1 MKLRRIRIEQFRQF
15 RQGLTLDALQP
26 GLNLFTGP
34 NEAGKSTVVAALR
47 AAFFERYRSSSAED
61 FRPWGDSAASPTI
74 EVDFDH
80 AGKRYRLHK
89 RFLTKKRCELDV
101 GDQHLDGAEA
111 EDHLAELL
119 GFQHAGKGASKSS
132 NWGVPGLLWIQ
143 QGAAHELRE
152 PVSHAFGYLRRALDG
167 TVGEVASSQGDQ
179 ALQAVESER
188 NALLSPATGK
198 PRAAYQAALAR
209 RDDLAQV
216 VQALD
221 AEIASY
227 RQRVDALAGLRAEHQ
242 ADEREQPWLVL
253 RREEQEAVARLRSM
267 DDLAAALAS
276 ERRRAAQAEE
286 RARLL
291 RVQIDGFAA
300 EAGAVSARE
309 QALAVAMEK
318 RTQALAL
325 RASWQNQRD
334 AVSAGYQEA
343 RAALAAAR
351 EADLRQQRLREMQ
364 GLQARVEEGRRTLA
378 LAQAAQRQVA
388 EHRLQMPA
396 APAAADVETLAAQAT
411 RLRELQIRR
420 DAAATWLRF
429 DLDAD
434 VQVDI
439 AGEAVAGQGERRL
452 LQPTRLTIP
461 GVGQIAIEPGGGD
474 LAALERE
481 YAQLSDLHQASLQR
495 FDVSSLEAAQARQ
508 REAAWRQGEVRQAEA
523 TLKGLAPRGVDALQI
538 DCEQAQARLQALQAA
553 LARMPTTTPDGAAVP
568 VAQAEADAAARE
580 RHLEEIDQA
589 LRAAQLAAEQAQAE
603 AGAAQRELAA
613 ARAVLAAPERTS
625 RERDA
630 RNALMDALA
639 ESTTAQERAA
649 ALQQQLDAAR
659 PDILRQDIER
669 LRLSAQ
675 QYEHRFNER
684 RDELLRLEV
693 ALQAAGAQGLEER
706 RAQAAAELEQAA
718 RHAQELTRRA
728 EALDY
733 LLDALRTRRAA
744 LTQRLH
750 APLQRAVQHYVEIL
764 FPQAQVRLDPDLT
777 VAALTRPQHGAG
789 GAGALDALSFG
800 AREQMGVMCRLA
812 YADLLREAGRPTLII
827 LDDALV
833 HSDASRLAQMKRV
846 LFDAATRHQV
856 LLFTCHPEHWR
867 DAGAPARPLGSPDSG
882 AALTSGS
889 LPPVGMEH
897 A

>member
-1 MKLRRIRIEQFRQF
+1 MKLTRIHIEQFRQF
-15 RQGLTLDALQP
+15 RQGLTLDALQS

-47 AAFFERYRSSSAED
+47 AAFFERYRSSSVDD

-74 EVDFDH
+74 EVDFEH
-80 AGKRYRLHK
+80 AGTRYRLHK

-111 EDHLAELL
+111 EDYLADLL
-119 GFQHAGKGASKSS
+119 GFQHAAKGVSKSS

-143 QGAAHELRE
+143 QGAAQELRE
-152 PVSHAFGYLRRALDG
+152 PVSHAFGHLRRALDG
-167 TVGEVASSQGDQ
+167 TVGEVASSQGDH
-179 ALQAVESER
+179 ALRAVETAR
-188 NALLSPATGK
+188 NELLSPANGK

-209 RDDLAQV
+209 RDELEQT
-216 VQALD
+216 VQTLD
-221 AEIASY
+221 AEIALY

-242 ADEREQPWLVL
+242 ADEREQPWLTL
-253 RREEQEAVARLRSM
+253 RREEQEAAARLQAM
-267 DDLAAALAS
+267 DDLTAALS
-276 ERRRAAQAEE
+276 GERRRAAQAQE

-300 EAGAVSARE
+300 EAGAVSARQ
-309 QALAVAMEK
+309 QALDLAVEK
-318 RTQALAL
+318 RAQALAL
-325 RASWQNQRD
+325 RASWQSQRD
-334 AVSAGYQEA
+334 AARAGYQAA
-343 RAALAAAR
+343 RTALTAAR
-351 EADLRQQRLREMQ
+351 EADLRQQRLREIQ
-364 GLQARVEEGRRTLA
+364 VLQTQVEDGRRTLA
-378 LAQAAQRQVA
+378 LAQAAQRQLT

-396 APAAADVETLAAQAT
+396 APAAADVELLADQAA

-429 DLDAD
+429 DLGTG

-452 LQPTRLTIP
+452 LQPTVLTIP
-461 GVGQIAIEPGGGD
+461 GVGQLAIEPGGGD
-474 LAALERE
+474 LATLERDF
-481 YAQLSDLHQASLQR
+481 AQLSDLHQATLR
-495 FDVSSLEAAQARQ
+495 RLDVPSLEAAQARQ
-508 REAAWRQGEVRQAEA
+508 REAAWRQGEIRQAEA
-523 TLKGLAPRGVDALQI
+523 TLKGLAPRGVEALQGE
-538 DCEQAQARLQALQAA
+538 CEQAQARLQALQVFVAQMPAA
-553 LARMPTTTPDGAAVP
+553 APQGTAVP

-580 RHLEEIDQA
+580 RHLEEIEQG

-613 ARAVLAAPERTS
+613 ARAVLAAPQRAS
-625 RERDA
+625 REREARDA
-630 RNALMDALA
+630 LVDALA
-639 ESTTAQERAA
+639 EFATAQERAA

-675 QYEHRFNER
+675 QYEHRFSER

-706 RAQAAAELEQAA
+706 RAQAAAELEQA
-718 RHAQELTRRA
+718 RRQAQALTRRA

-733 LLDALRTRRAA
+733 LLDVLRTRRAA

-764 FPQAQVRLDPDLT
+764 FPQAQVRLDADLT
-777 VAALTRPQHGAG
+777 VAALTRPQHGAS

-833 HSDASRLAQMKRV
+833 HSDATRLAQMKRV

-867 DAGAPARPLGSPDSG
+867 DAGAPARPLGS
-882 AALTSGS
+882 ATSGTALAGGP
-889 LPPVGMEH
+889 LPPIGMEH